1 VGVPGPCPRAV
12 KAKMAPAQ
20 GFFYPSDQRKTPA
33 FPMAIYGTLLAH
45 ATSKTHRPT
54 QSLIVSPWQLPMKF
68 PLFTIIINCEGWRRK
83 SGSFRLF
90 YTFYMHHC
98 IPGIRCLTCPC
109 PCPFRCPCPNA
120 REQLP
125 GSGFWARVRVRVKGL
140 SGLSGGCY
148 ASAPSSG
155 QFPMHI
161 ECLWDAD
168 HA

>member
-1 VGVPGPCPRAV
+1 MYLYIFLYKYGVRNTDPGPEV
-12 KAKMAPAQ
+12 
-20 GFFYPSDQRKTPA
+20 
-33 FPMAIYGTLLAH
+33 
-45 ATSKTHRPT
+45 
-54 QSLIVSPWQLPMKF
+54 VKF
-68 PLFTIIINCEGWRRK
+68 PLLTIIINCEGWRRK

-109 PCPFRCPCPNA
+109 PCPCPFRCPCPNA

-140 SGLSGGCY
+140 SGLRGGCY

-168 HA
+168 HAWSARTCGRIPSLCPFDNRN